1 MDINTMPNPDGVFDY
16 IDNAATNGGTINSQN
31 GRIFFPSIEPFGDNL
46 REVILDRVSDPNLAE
61 SLIQTLVFDPLY
73 DSTKTAAQQI
83 PTLNRYHIKGTFQSQ
98 SSSEIALNALNV
110 PEGSVTVTA
119 GGVRL
124 VENRD
129 YTVDYNL
136 GRVRIIN
143 DGLLE
148 SGQTIRVSLESNSLF
163 NIQTKTLLG
172 TRFDYIASDD
182 FTFGATFL
190 NMRER
195 PLTQKVNIGDEPVNN
210 TILGTDF
217 TWQTESRFLTELVDK
232 LPFYETTATSTL
244 DISAEGAYLIPG
256 HSRAIGEEGDA
267 YIDDFEGSQSTIDI
281 RSVSRW
287 FLASTPKHQNDLFPE
302 AAFEDTLLYG
312 YNRAA
317 MSWYTIDPIFY
328 SGNGLQDGQVSD
340 EVRQDHNMRQILEQ
354 EIFPN
359 RDYQPGTP
367 RNIPTF
373 DLSFCLLK
381 EALIIMKQLME
392 PRDILRVL
400 VKTET

>member
-1 MDINTMPNPDGVFDY
+1 MPNPDGVFDY
-16 IDNAATNGGTINSQN
+16 IDNAATQGGTINSQN
-31 GRIFFPSIEPFGDNL
+31 GRIFFPSVEPFGDNL
-46 REVILDRVSDPNLAE
+46 RAVIEDRVSDPNLAQA
-61 SLIQTLVFDPLY
+61 LIQTLVFDPLY

-83 PTLNRYHIKGTFQSQ
+83 PSLNRYHIKGRFQSQ

-172 TRFDYIASDD
+172 TRFDYVASDD
-182 FTFGATFL
+182 FTIGATFL

-210 TILGTDF
+210 TILGADF
-217 TWQTESRFLTELVDK
+217 SWQTESRFLTELVDK

-256 HSRAIGEEGDA
+256 HSRAIGDEGNA

-287 FLASTPKHQNDLFPE
+287 FLASTPKHQEDLFPE
-302 AAFEDTLLYG
+302 SEIEDTLLYG

-317 MSWYTIDPIFY
+317 LSWYTIDPGFY
-328 SGNGLQDGQVSD
+328 S
-340 EVRQDHNMRQILEQ
+340 RQWIR
-354 EIFPN
+354 
-359 RDYQPGTP
+359 RWS
-367 RNIPTF
+367 
-373 DLSFCLLK
+373 SFRRS
-381 EALIIMKQLME
+381 EA
-392 PRDILRVL
+392 RS
-400 VKTET
+400 